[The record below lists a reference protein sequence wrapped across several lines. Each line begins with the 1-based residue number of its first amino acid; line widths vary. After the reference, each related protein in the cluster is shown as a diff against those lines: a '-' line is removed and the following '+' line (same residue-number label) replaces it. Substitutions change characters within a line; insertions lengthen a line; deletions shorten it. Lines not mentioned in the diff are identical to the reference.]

1 MSGWKFRKP
10 RTAFNPPELLERLKD
25 RVRRDLEA
33 AGQGDAY
40 WWTLDDIDQDILL
53 CKLAEDLLKENG
65 IDVAHSKP
73 DITGMAP
80 ALVFLVKLQE
90 VLQKAWDNLELGGP
104 EFYRDTVNSGW
115 GSIERFFAGWA
126 EHEAE
131 LQRRAAVSAGGARA
145 RGERKSDWKAEAI
158 KLFDPGPEA
167 GNKSHRARIIRQKA
181 IKNGFRDAEKLPKR
195 LDKYLS

>member
-1 MSGWKFRKP
+1 MSGWKSRKP
-10 RTAFNPPELLERLKD
+10 GTAFDPRKLLERLQD
-25 RVRRDLEA
+25 RARRELET
-33 AGQGDAY
+33 AGKGDVCWY
-40 WWTLDDIDQDILL
+40 TLDDIDRNILL
-53 CKLAEDLLKENG
+53 CQLAEDLLKENG
-65 IDVAHSKP
+65 IDVACSKP
-73 DITGMAP
+73 DITDMSP

-115 GSIERFFAGWA
+115 GAIEGFFAGWA

-145 RGERKSDWKAEAI
+145 RGDKKYDWKAEAI
-158 KLFDPGPEA
+158 NLYDPGPEA
-167 GNKSHRARIIRQKA
+167 GSRSHRSRIIRKRA
-181 IKNGFRDAEKLPKR
+181 IEAGFRDAEKLPKR